1 MENFSQKFL
10 NFITLKKQ
18 TPLSAMWVIF
28 FVAAFITALFWWIF
42 PESMFDLV
50 KQSNQKA
57 KQIPQSDV
65 FKVIVDGM
73 FDAAETAV
81 MKIALPLA
89 GVMTFFMG
97 LLNIGEK
104 AGAIGFLARIVGP
117 FFNRLFPEVP
127 ANHPA
132 SGQMIMNF
140 SANMLGLDNAATP
153 FGLKAMQSL
162 QELNPQKEVASN
174 AQIMF
179 LVLHS
184 AGPVLIPLSI
194 MAQRSIYNA
203 ADPSDIFIPCLIATY
218 FATLTGLIFV
228 AIKQKINLFDKV
240 ILAWLGGITAFIVFV
255 LWYFS
260 SLPQEEVTS
269 QSKIVSNFILYGFVL
284 SFILGAVW
292 KRVDIFDA
300 FIEGAKGGFE
310 TSVKIIP
317 YLVAMLVAI
326 SCLRNIGTLDLITG
340 GIRYVVVFLGFD
352 TAWVDALPTAL
363 MHPLSGGGSRAMM
376 ISTMETFGAD
386 SFAGRLACVFQGSS
400 DTIFYVLALYFGS
413 VGIKQTRYTLWAGLT
428 ADLVSVITAIWV
440 SYIFFG

>member
-1 MENFSQKFL
+1 MENFSKKFL
-10 NFITLKKQ
+10 NFISLKKQ

-28 FVAAFITALFWWIF
+28 FVAAFITAIIKWLNPDI
-42 PESMFDLV
+42 PAE
-50 KQSNQKA
+50 QKTE
-57 KQIPQSDV
+57 I

-73 FDAAETAV
+73 FDSAETAV

-127 ANHPA
+127 PNHPA

-194 MAQRSIYNA
+194 MAQRSIYKA
-203 ADPSDIFIPCLIATY
+203 TDPSDIFIPCLIATY

-240 ILAWLGGITAFIVFV
+240 ILSWLGGITAFIGFV

-260 SLPQEEVTS
+260 NLPQEEVTS
-269 QSKIVSNFILYGFVL
+269 QSKIVSNIILYGFVL
-284 SFILGAVW
+284 AFILGAVW

-326 SCLRNIGTLDLITG
+326 SCLRNAGTLDLITG
-340 GIRYVVVFLGFD
+340 AIRYGVVFLGFD

-376 ISTMETFGAD
+376 ISTMQTFGAD

-413 VGIKQTRYTLWAGLT
+413 VGIRQTRYTLWAGLT

-440 SYIFFG
+440 SYIFFQ

>member
-1 MENFSQKFL
+1 MENFSKKFI
-10 NFITLKKQ
+10 NFISFKNQ
-18 TPLSAMWVIF
+18 SPLSAMWVIF
-28 FVAAFITALFWWIF
+28 FVAAFITAIIKWLNPAI
-42 PESMFDLV
+42 PIE
-50 KQSNQKA
+50 QKNE
-57 KQIPQSDV
+57 I

-73 FDAAETAV
+73 FDSAETAV

-97 LLNIGEK
+97 LLAVGEK
-104 AGAIGFLARIVGP
+104 AGAIGFLSRIIGP
-117 FFNRLFPEVP
+117 FFSRLFPEVP
-127 ANHPA
+127 PNHPA

-162 QELNPQKEVASN
+162 QDLNPKKEVASN

-194 MAQRSIYNA
+194 MAQRSIYKA
-203 ADPSDIFIPCLIATY
+203 EDPSDIFIPCLIATY

-228 AIKQKINLFDKV
+228 AIKQGINLFDKV
-240 ILAWLGGITAFIVFV
+240 ILSWLGGITAFIGFV

-260 SLPQEEVTS
+260 SLPQEEVTA
-269 QSKIVSNFILYGFVL
+269 QSKIISNVILYGFVL
-284 SFILGAVW
+284 AFILGAVW
-292 KRVDIFDA
+292 KKVDIFDA

-326 SCLRNIGTLDLITG
+326 SCLRNAGTLDMIVG
-340 GIRYVVVFLGFD
+340 VIKQGVEFVGMN
-352 TAWVDALPTAL
+352 TAFTDALPTAL

-376 ISTMETFGAD
+376 ISTMQTIGPD
-386 SFAGRLACVFQGSS
+386 SFAGRLSCVFQGSA

-428 ADLVSVITAIWV
+428 ADLVGIIVAIWV
-440 SYIFFG
+440 SYIFFPH

>member
-1 MENFSQKFL
+1 MQHFSRKFID
-10 NFITLKKQ
+10 FISLKKQ
-18 TPLSAMWVIF
+18 SPLSAMWVLF
-28 FVAAFITALFWWIF
+28 FVAAFVTAIIKWLNPDI
-42 PESMFDLV
+42 PVE
-50 KQSNQKA
+50 QKNE
-57 KQIPQSDV
+57 I

-73 FDAAETAV
+73 FDSAEIAV

-97 LLNIGEK
+97 LLTIGEK
-104 AGAIGFLARIVGP
+104 AGAIGFLARLVGP

-127 ANHPA
+127 PNHPA
-132 SGQMIMNF
+132 SGHMIMNF

-194 MAQRSIYNA
+194 MAQRSIYKA

-228 AIKQKINLFDKV
+228 AIKQKINLFDKI
-240 ILAWLGGITAFIVFV
+240 ILLWLGGITAFIGFA

-260 SLPQEEVTS
+260 NLPQEEVAV
-269 QSKIVSNFILYGFVL
+269 QSKIISNVILYGFVL
-284 SFILGAVW
+284 AFILGAVW
-292 KRVDIFDA
+292 KKVDIFEA

-310 TSVKIIP
+310 TSIKIIP

-326 SCLRNIGTLDLITG
+326 SCLRNAGTLDMIVNVIRMG
-340 GIRYVVVFLGFD
+340 VEFVGID
-352 TAWVDALPTAL
+352 TAFVDALPTAL

-376 ISTMETFGAD
+376 ISTMQASGPD
-386 SFAGRLACVFQGSS
+386 SFAGRLSCVFQGSS

-428 ADLVSVITAIWV
+428 ADLVSIITAIWV
-440 SYIFFG
+440 SYIFFPH

>member
-1 MENFSQKFL
+1 MKKIYHFL
-10 NFITLKKQ
+10 TLKNQ

-28 FVAAFITALFWWIF
+28 FVAAFITLIIKWLN
-42 PESMFDLV
+42 PEIPAE
-50 KQSNQKA
+50 QKTEL
-57 KQIPQSDV
+57 
-65 FKVIVDGM
+65 FKVVVDGM
-73 FDAAETAV
+73 FDAAEIAV

-97 LLNIGEK
+97 LLSIGEK

-117 FFNRLFPEVP
+117 FFSRLFPEVP

-162 QELNPQKEVASN
+162 QDLNPQKEVASN

-194 MAQRSIYNA
+194 MAQRSIYKA
-203 ADPSDIFIPCLIATY
+203 EDPSDIFIPCLIATY

-228 AIKQKINLFDKV
+228 AIRQGINLFDRV
-240 ILAWLGGITAFIVFV
+240 ILSWLGGITGFIGFV

-260 SLPQEEVTS
+260 QLPQEEVTA
-269 QSKIVSNFILYGFVL
+269 QSKIVSNVILYGFVL

-292 KRVDIFDA
+292 KKVDIFDA
-300 FIEGAKGGFE
+300 FIDGAKGGFE

-326 SCLRNIGTLDLITG
+326 SCLRNAGTLDLITN
-340 GIRYVVVFLGFD
+340 GIRYIVVVLGFD

-376 ISTMETFGAD
+376 ISTMQTAGPD

-440 SYIFFG
+440 SYIFFPH

>member
-1 MENFSQKFL
+1 MENFSKKFTD
-10 NFITLKKQ
+10 FISFKNQ
-18 TPLSAMWVIF
+18 SPLSAMWVLF
-28 FVAAFITALFWWIF
+28 FVAAFITAIIKWLNPDI
-42 PESMFDLV
+42 PIE
-50 KQSNQKA
+50 QKNE
-57 KQIPQSDV
+57 I

-73 FDAAETAV
+73 FDSAETAV

-97 LLNIGEK
+97 LLAVGEK
-104 AGAIGFLARIVGP
+104 AGAIGFLSRIIGP
-117 FFNRLFPEVP
+117 FFSRLFPEVP
-127 ANHPA
+127 PNHPA

-162 QELNPQKEVASN
+162 QELNPKKEVASN

-194 MAQRSIYNA
+194 MAQRSIYKA
-203 ADPSDIFIPCLIATY
+203 EDPSDIFIPCLIATY

-228 AIKQKINLFDKV
+228 AIKQGINLFDKV
-240 ILAWLGGITAFIVFV
+240 ILSWLGGITAFIGFS

-260 SLPQEEVTS
+260 SLPQEEVTT
-269 QSKIVSNFILYGFVL
+269 QSKIISNVILYGFVL
-284 SFILGAVW
+284 AFILGAVW
-292 KRVDIFDA
+292 KKVDIFDA

-326 SCLRNIGTLDLITG
+326 SCLRNAGTLDMIVG
-340 GIRYVVVFLGFD
+340 VIKQGVGFLGMN
-352 TAWVDALPTAL
+352 TAFTDALPTAL

-376 ISTMETFGAD
+376 ISTMQTMGPD
-386 SFAGRLACVFQGSS
+386 SFAGRLSCVFQGSA

-428 ADLVSVITAIWV
+428 ADLMGIIVAIWV
-440 SYIFFG
+440 SYIFFPH